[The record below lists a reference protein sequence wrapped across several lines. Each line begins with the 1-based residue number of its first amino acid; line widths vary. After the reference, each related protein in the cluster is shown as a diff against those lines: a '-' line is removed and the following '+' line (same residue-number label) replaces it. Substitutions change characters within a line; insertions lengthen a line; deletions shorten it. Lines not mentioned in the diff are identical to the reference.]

1 MSYEEAV
8 KLGCG
13 FLGFPLCFVLEM
25 TPVELVTASEGKAE
39 WQEHLTEAILTAGWL
54 SAVLERQKR
63 IPPLERLFRKRRK
76 TSKPAGDRKDFEA
89 LKKELGG

>member
-25 TPVELVTASEGKAE
+25 TPVELVVASEGKAE
-39 WQEHLTEAILTAGWL
+39 WQESLAETILTAGWL

-63 IPPLERLFRKRRK
+63 IPPLSKLFRKK
-76 TSKPAGDRKDFEA
+76 KEQKPTGNREDFEA